1 LIGIRLKSPLTKYW
15 EKEYNYLNRQRI
27 YEKKRIYSLFQDLKA
42 SQKGGLLCLQIIMNQ
57 TQDLIALEKKL
68 FAKEEK
74 LDREKQELEKEK
86 QELSRK
92 KEEYSAKLQ
101 RVAGLTSEEAK
112 AELLKETEH
121 KEAQAIAR
129 IIKEKEEDARRTA
142 TKKSQEILLDSM
154 RHGALDYIAEYTVST
169 IKISDEEIK
178 GRIIGKEGRNIR
190 AFEQT
195 TGVDVDLDEEGII
208 RLSCFDSVRR
218 EIARLSLEKLLKDTR
233 IQPFRI
239 EEVVNQ
245 TKQEVERVMLEEGEK
260 IAHEVG
266 VFNLPVGLLSILGRF
281 KFRTSYGQ
289 NLIVHTLEETKI
301 GIHIASE
308 IGADV
313 NIVRLGCLFHDI
325 GKVVEGEGSHVK
337 LGVELLK
344 KFNIPEKIINCVAE
358 HHEDKPFS
366 SMESVIVSIADS
378 ISGARPGA
386 RFKDIEEYVKRLKD
400 MEEIAKR
407 YDGVDDAYA
416 FEAGR
421 ELRVIIN
428 PGRLDDAQTLITAN
442 KIREEVS
449 RSLAVPGEVK
459 VTAIREFRAVS
470 SEAA

>member
-1 LIGIRLKSPLTKYW
+1 M
-15 EKEYNYLNRQRI
+15 NQN
-27 YEKKRIYSLFQDLKA
+27 QDL
-42 SQKGGLLCLQIIMNQ
+42 LE
-57 TQDLIALEKKL
+57 LEKKL
-68 FAKEEK
+68 LAKEEK
-74 LDREKQELEKEK
+74 LDREKEQIEKEK
-86 QELSRK
+86 QALVKK
-92 KEEYSAKLQ
+92 KEEYSTKLQ
-101 RVAGLTSEEAK
+101 KASGLTAEEAK
-112 AELLKETEH
+112 KELLRETEH
-121 KEAQAIAR
+121 KETQVIAKL
-129 IIKEKEEDARRTA
+129 IKEKEEEAKRTA
-142 TKKSQEILLDSM
+142 AKKSQEILLDSM
-154 RHGALDYIAEYTVST
+154 RHGALNYIAEYTVST
-169 IKISDEEIK
+169 IKIDDEEVK

-190 AFEQT
+190 AFEQA

-218 EIARLSLEKLLKDTR
+218 ETGKRALEKLLKDTR

-239 EEVVNQ
+239 EEVVRE
-245 TKQEVERVMLEEGEK
+245 TRQEVEKVMLEEGEK

-266 VFNLPVGLLSILGRF
+266 VFNLPVELMSILGRF

-289 NLIVHTLEETKI
+289 NLVVHTLEETKI

-344 KFNIPEKIINCVAE
+344 RFNIPQPIINCVAE

-366 SMESVIVSIADS
+366 SIESIIVSIADA

-386 RFKDIEEYVKRLKD
+386 RYEDIEGYAKRLKD
-400 MEEIAKR
+400 MEEIAKK
-407 YDGVDDAYA
+407 YEGVDDAYA

-428 PGRLDDAQTLITAN
+428 PGRLDDAATTITAN

-449 RSLAVPGEVK
+449 SALAVPGEVK

-470 SEAA
+470 EEPSA

>member
-1 LIGIRLKSPLTKYW
+1 M
-15 EKEYNYLNRQRI
+15 NQN
-27 YEKKRIYSLFQDLKA
+27 QDL
-42 SQKGGLLCLQIIMNQ
+42 LE
-57 TQDLIALEKKL
+57 LEKKL
-68 FAKEEK
+68 IAKEEK
-74 LDREKQELEKEK
+74 LDKERETL
-86 QELSRK
+86 RK
-92 KEEYSAKLQ
+92 AQDDITKKREEYSTKLQ
-101 RVAGLTSEEAK
+101 KVSGLTAEEAK
-112 AELLKETEH
+112 AELIAETEV
-121 KEAQAIAR
+121 KEAQIIAR
-129 IIKEKEEDARRTA
+129 IIKEKEEDAKRTA
-142 TKKSQEILLDSM
+142 SKKSQEILLDSM

-169 IKISDEEIK
+169 IKIDSEEIK

-190 AFEQT
+190 AFEQA

-218 EIARLSLEKLLKDTR
+218 ETAKRALEKLLKDTR

-245 TKQEVERVMLEEGEK
+245 TKLEVEKVMLEEGEK

-266 VFNLPVGLLSILGRF
+266 VFNLPVELISILGRF

-289 NLIVHTLEETKI
+289 NLVVHTLEETKI
-301 GIHIASE
+301 GLHIAHE
-308 IGADV
+308 IGADA

-344 KFNIPEKIINCVAE
+344 RFNIPEKIVNCVAE

-366 SMESVIVSIADS
+366 SIESVIVSIADA

-386 RFKDIEEYVKRLKD
+386 RYEDIEGYTKRLKD
-400 MEEIAKR
+400 MEEIAKK
-407 YDGVDDAYA
+407 YEGVDDAYA

-449 RSLAVPGEVK
+449 RSLTVPGEVK

-470 SEAA
+470 SE